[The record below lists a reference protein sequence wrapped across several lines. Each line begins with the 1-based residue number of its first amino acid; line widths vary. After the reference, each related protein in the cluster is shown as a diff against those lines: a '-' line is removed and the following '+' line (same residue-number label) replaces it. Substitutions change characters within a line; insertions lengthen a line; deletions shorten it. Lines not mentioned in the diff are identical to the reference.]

1 MVSFGNTELYMEMR
15 MEMILIFHSAFLQ
28 EDSKAPCGYTGGYRS
43 AVGSSGVGNGHGADP
58 RGHSRRSAGTRTR
71 ARHPPKPGPSPAAAG
86 NEMKPRCR
94 KGFIKMAHLL
104 LQNGHVHDGIE

>member
-1 MVSFGNTELYMEMR
+1 MVSLGNTELYMEMR
-15 MEMILIFHSAFLQ
+15 MEMISIFHSAFLQ
-28 EDSKAPCGYTGGYRS
+28 EDSKAPCGYTGR
-43 AVGSSGVGNGHGADP
+43 SSGVGNEHGADP
-58 RGHSRRSAGTRTR
+58 IGHSRRSPGTCTR
-71 ARHPPKPGPSPAAAG
+71 ARHPPEPGPSLAATG